1 MVDVGVALTSL
12 TSSMFALHGRHG
24 QRCGADKKVRV
35 GRLLVHRFVVVA
47 LVPQS
52 FGSFLLK
59 LEPFSTRG
67 KHSHSSAYVSLKYNG
82 N

>member
-35 GRLLVHRFVVVA
+35 GRLLVHRLFITIVVVIA
-47 LVPQS
+47 LVPQL
-52 FGSFLLK
+52 FGSFLLSVGPIFHQRETFAQ
-59 LEPFSTRG
+59 LG
-67 KHSHSSAYVSLKYNG
+67 LG
-82 N
+82 